1 METTEKIVE
10 SYCRYVKGWFT
21 IPNIKCSGQHEID
34 ILAVD
39 TMSKSSIKRYHI
51 ECGISISGSHSKL
64 TGKEFSL
71 EKLRERIKQSPQRR
85 TLGFYIERKF
95 NLKEVLSKL
104 DEYGF
109 KNGNYT
115 KIIVTWGWTEEA
127 QKKAKKAHILLW
139 DFREIL
145 NEIADSCQDKKTYF
159 KDDTLRTI
167 QLFQKSRVENKDN
180 RYES

>member
-34 ILAVD
+34 ILAID
-39 TMSKSSIKRYHI
+39 AKSKPIKRYHI
-51 ECGISISGSHSKL
+51 ECRISISDAHSKL
-64 TGKEFSL
+64 TDKEFSL
-71 EKLRERIKQSPQRR
+71 EESRKRTKQSPQRR

-95 NLKEVLSKL
+95 NLEEVLSKL
-104 DEYGF
+104 GEYGF

-115 KIIVTWGWTEEA
+115 KIIVTWDWTDGVPE
-127 QKKAKKAHILLW
+127 KAKEADIELW
-139 DFREIL
+139 DFRDIL
-145 NEIADSCQDKKTYF
+145 EKIAKWCCEGKKNPYF

-167 QLFQKSRVENKDN
+167 QLFQKSRKKN
-180 RYES
+180 